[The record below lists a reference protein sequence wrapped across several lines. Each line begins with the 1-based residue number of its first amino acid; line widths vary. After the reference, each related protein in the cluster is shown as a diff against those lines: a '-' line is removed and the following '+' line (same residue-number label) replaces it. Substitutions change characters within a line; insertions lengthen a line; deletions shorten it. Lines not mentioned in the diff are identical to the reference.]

1 MSAMSRPG
9 PAATH
14 RRSARCRRVSHRTDS
29 LYQSGSAGQGRQ
41 AGGTRVASAGVL
53 QGGRHDHRPDRVIDG
68 YDVGVAWGKPGR
80 RTPWVDWLTKVEGE
94 FRLVELP

>member
-1 MSAMSRPG
+1 
-9 PAATH
+9 
-14 RRSARCRRVSHRTDS
+14 
-29 LYQSGSAGQGRQ
+29 
-41 AGGTRVASAGVL
+41 
-53 QGGRHDHRPDRVIDG
+53 VIDG